1 MPCAA
6 ATVRKAAILATF
18 AAIRAAM
25 RGCSELQVELEKL
38 ALRLDLLSNV
48 SEAVGFDPEV
58 AESLTALDEE
68 CIMGF
73 EWVVDEM
80 CMLLRCMGVE
90 CKVKRFESVEK
101 QKGEGSTA

>member
-6 ATVRKAAILATF
+6 ATVRKAAVLAAF

-48 SEAVGFDPEV
+48 SDAVGFDPDV
-58 AESLTALDEE
+58 AESLAALDGE
-68 CIMGF
+68 CIEGF

-80 CMLLRCMGVE
+80 CVLLRCMGVE
-90 CKVKRFESVEK
+90 CRAKRFESGEK
-101 QKGEGSTA
+101 NTR